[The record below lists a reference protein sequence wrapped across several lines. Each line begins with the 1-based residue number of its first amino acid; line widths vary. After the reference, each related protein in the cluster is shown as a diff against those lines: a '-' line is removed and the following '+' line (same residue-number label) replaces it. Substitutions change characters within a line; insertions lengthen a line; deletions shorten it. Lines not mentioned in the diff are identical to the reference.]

1 MDKLI
6 KDEELQTRRAFF
18 KNAAKATLP
27 ILAVA
32 ALGGSLLTSCD
43 PDSPNTPTPSGCGK
57 SCSGSC
63 EGSCSG
69 GCDTSCAGSCFDNCA
84 WYQN

>member
-1 MDKLI
+1 MDKFI
-6 KDEELQTRRAFF
+6 KDEELQTRRVFF

-32 ALGGSLLTSCD
+32 ALGSSLLTSCE
-43 PDSPNTPTPSGCGK
+43 PNSPSGCGK

-63 EGSCSG
+63 EGGCQD
-69 GCDTSCAGSCFDNCA
+69 GCDTGCGGDCDRDCWKWS
-84 WYQN
+84 W